1 MTKAWSMKH
10 AGTLSYGIL
19 GYWKKNFI
27 SFFLLQRLRHWK
39 KEFYF
44 FLFLHN
50 LPISVQHNLHCIAKR
65 GYSRPDQERHETQN
79 SGSYCLKE
87 INILHIYI
95 QPLSTSRDNQFE
107 CPTQLVQAVWLPH
120 SPTSS
125 IQRPFILHDR
135 FYFSHF
141 WVLLFCC
148 LKIWKYGNDI
158 KGFWFLNHTF
168 LLCIY
173 WMWIDMVKKFNN
185 CFTLSKMGKWK
196 NTSGIS
202 HRYPWPLSFNRGHQI
217 FLAGDVS

>member
-1 MTKAWSMKH
+1 MATSNWFPIIIFLFIYHIFFNLMTKAWSMKH

-27 SFFLLQRLRHWK
+27 SFFLLQRLGHWK

-95 QPLSTSRDNQFE
+95 PPLSTSKDHH
-107 CPTQLVQAVWLPH
+107 CPSSLTAPQPHQQYPKAFYSSWLFLFFH
-120 SPTSS
+120 
-125 IQRPFILHDR
+125 IFGCY
-135 FYFSHF
+135 YFAA
-141 WVLLFCC
+141 
-148 LKIWKYGNDI
+148 WKYENMGMI
-158 KGFWFLNHTF
+158 
-168 LLCIY
+168 
-173 WMWIDMVKKFNN
+173 
-185 CFTLSKMGKWK
+185 SKD
-196 NTSGIS
+196 
-202 HRYPWPLSFNRGHQI
+202 FD
-217 FLAGDVS
+217 F